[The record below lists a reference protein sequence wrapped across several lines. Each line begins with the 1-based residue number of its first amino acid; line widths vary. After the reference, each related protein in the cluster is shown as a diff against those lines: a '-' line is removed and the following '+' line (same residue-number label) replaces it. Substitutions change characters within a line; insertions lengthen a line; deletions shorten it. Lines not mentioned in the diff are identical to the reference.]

1 MRQVVYLQEIET
13 DILQVEVTISMK
25 SLDYVV
31 YTVSELR
38 IRIGLVQSDTK
49 KTGTFEKPNKN

>member
-49 KTGTFEKPNKN
+49 ITGTFEKPHKN